1 MGVAETLEHV
11 NVPSYV
17 IDATGIIRWVN
28 PAAER
33 IVGDVRGLQFT
44 SVVSPEDTRRARELF
59 ARKVVGAARVTDS
72 NVEVVGADGGRVGVE
87 VSSIPIFRG
96 EHVVGVFGQVTDL
109 VEQPHE
115 HPDLQ
120 LTPRQAEVLEL
131 LERGRSTTQIAEE
144 LHLSMRDG
152 AQSHSPRA
160 ESDRRALATRGG
172 RDCKWRALIVRRILV
187 GYDGSDGGKRALER
201 AIAEAH
207 ESRGR
212 DHRPERGEHAARPRC
227 AA

>member
-28 PAAER
+28 PAAQR
-33 IVGDVRGLQFT
+33 IVGDVQGRQFT

-59 ARKVVGAARVTDS
+59 ARKVVGATQVTDS
-72 NVEVVGADGGRVGVE
+72 AVAVVGADGGRVGVE
-87 VSSIPIFRG
+87 VSSVPLFRG

-131 LERGRSTTQIAEE
+131 LERGRSTAQIAED
-144 LHLSMRDG
+144 LHLSNETVRNHIRHILKAVG
-152 AQSHSPRA
+152 AHSR
-160 ESDRRALATRGG
+160 
-172 RDCKWRALIVRRILV
+172 
-187 GYDGSDGGKRALER
+187 LEAV
-201 AIAEAH
+201 AIANGAH
-207 ESRGR
+207 
-212 DHRPERGEHAARPRC
+212 
-227 AA
+227 